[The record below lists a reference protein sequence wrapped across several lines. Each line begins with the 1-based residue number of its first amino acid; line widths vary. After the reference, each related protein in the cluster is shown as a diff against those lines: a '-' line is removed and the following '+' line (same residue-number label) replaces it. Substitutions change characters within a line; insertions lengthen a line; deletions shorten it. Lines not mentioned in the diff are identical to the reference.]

1 MCTSMTPSLNLIISK
16 FSELNR
22 DDFEQIKMLLDDI
35 CSQIALRFNLC
46 QCDGKPN
53 KGAIIDILA
62 DSPCVACVL
71 KMFSDRMNDRVDA
84 LYKECHKLAVNVLT
98 EELYYTLNQLGYN
111 VIISTESE
119 LEYGKADIIIRVTN
133 YGLNLKNKVK
143 ELLIEVKT
151 GNSLSLT
158 QIFRYFMDSRSETI
172 IIWRII
178 KHQVLVFDAC
188 EIRPLLAGFIRMLC
202 LRGIRLLSS
211 QHIQPCQHKQKHL
224 HNHQQKKI
232 EEMFEEFSKALIETL
247 PLILQ
252 VIIEKLEISKP
263 QLQEGPQ

>member
-1 MCTSMTPSLNLIISK
+1 MTPSLNLIISK

-22 DDFEQIKMLLDDI
+22 DNFEQIKMLLDNI
-35 CSQIALRFNLC
+35 CSEIALRFNLC
-46 QCDGKPN
+46 QSDGKP
-53 KGAIIDILA
+53 KKSTIIEILA
-62 DSPCVACVL
+62 SSPCVACAL
-71 KMFSDRMNDRVDA
+71 KMFSDRMTDRVET

-98 EELYYTLNQLGYN
+98 EELYYILNQLGCN

-119 LEYGKADIIIRVTN
+119 LEYGKADVIIRVTN
-133 YGLNLKNKVK
+133 YGLNLKNEVK

-172 IIWRII
+172 IIWRIT
-178 KHQVLVFDAC
+178 KHQVLVFDAYK
-188 EIRPLLAGFIRMLC
+188 IRPLLSEFIRMLC

-211 QHIQPCQHKQKHL
+211 QHTQPCQHKHEQRR
-224 HNHQQKKI
+224 NFQQEKI
-232 EEMFEEFSKALIETL
+232 EEMFEKFSKALVETL

-263 QLQEGPQ
+263 QLPEGLQ